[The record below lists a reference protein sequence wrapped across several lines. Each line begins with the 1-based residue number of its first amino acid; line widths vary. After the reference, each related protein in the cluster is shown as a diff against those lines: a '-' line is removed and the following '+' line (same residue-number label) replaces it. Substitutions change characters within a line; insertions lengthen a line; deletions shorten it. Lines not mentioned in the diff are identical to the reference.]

1 MTGPND
7 NDADDRTRPPTP
19 HHKTHDEPMK
29 TPPRQHGSHDAP
41 TMPRGGKKSY

>member
-1 MTGPND
+1 MND
-7 NDADDRTRPPTP
+7 SPTMPPKP

-29 TPPRQHGSHDAP
+29 TPPRQHSTHDAP